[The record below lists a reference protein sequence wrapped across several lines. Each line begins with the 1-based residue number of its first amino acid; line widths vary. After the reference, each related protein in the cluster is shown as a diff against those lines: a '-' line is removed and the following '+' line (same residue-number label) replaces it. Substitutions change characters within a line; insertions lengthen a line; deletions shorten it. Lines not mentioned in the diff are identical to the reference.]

1 MSTKRR
7 GVVAPLLLMALIA
20 LLTAIPTF
28 GQERES
34 YDAHFYVLM
43 ASNDASKR
51 SDLPGPVD
59 SAIRQFR
66 ESLPYRNYRLI
77 TTLVGRFRDRVPLE
91 LSGVTPPNL
100 IGPSNAN
107 RPVFYS
113 FTLMPRAEPSA
124 EPTRSINLDS
134 VRFSI
139 QLPVIEGMARTDPNT
154 PPTPIL
160 SYHSMEVKTGLSIR
174 EGIPAVVGSLTTG
187 QLDEQLVL
195 VLHVTKSP

>member
-7 GVVAPLLLMALIA
+7 GVVAPLLLMTVAT
-20 LLTAIPTF
+20 LLTAIPTL

-51 SDLPGPVD
+51 SELPAPVD

-77 TTLVGRFRDRVPLE
+77 TPLVGRFRDRGALE

-100 IGPSNAN
+100 
-107 RPVFYS
+107 
-113 FTLMPRAEPSA
+113 
-124 EPTRSINLDS
+124 
-134 VRFSI
+134 
-139 QLPVIEGMARTDPNT
+139 
-154 PPTPIL
+154 
-160 SYHSMEVKTGLSIR
+160 
-174 EGIPAVVGSLTTG
+174 
-187 QLDEQLVL
+187 
-195 VLHVTKSP
+195 